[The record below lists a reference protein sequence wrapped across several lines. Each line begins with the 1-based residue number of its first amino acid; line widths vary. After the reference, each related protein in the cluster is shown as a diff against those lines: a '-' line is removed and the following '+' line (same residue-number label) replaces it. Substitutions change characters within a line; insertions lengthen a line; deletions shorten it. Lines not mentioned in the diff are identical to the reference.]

1 MWLQGVAVGVVGVGG
16 EAEADHA
23 FVGLLRRG
31 VELGETGETAGDEG
45 ENAGG
50 EWVEGAEMADG
61 ALLQNAAHAVDYVVG
76 GPASGLV
83 DDDDAIHGEPGDCA
97 IG

>member
-1 MWLQGVAVGVVGVGG
+1 
-16 EAEADHA
+16 
-23 FVGLLRRG
+23 
-31 VELGETGETAGDEG
+31 
-45 ENAGG
+45 
-50 EWVEGAEMADG
+50 
-61 ALLQNAAHAVDYVVG
+61 VG